1 MHCSM
6 QRAGP
11 SLGSVGCSLQSVA
24 WRPCGSG
31 RQCLGSQLAGAV
43 DQHQCGGS
51 WQRLGSQLAGVVDQ
65 CQYQCSGGQQRLGSR
80 LAGVVDHTS
89 AAEADT
95 QDFARWSRP
104 AFSPEMIDTLRRNAW
119 AGDADAAL
127 APTGQP
133 IGRCERGGA
142 HGALFEAMV
151 WIDRYQGNARLAKSG
166 LIARVQQRDCQ
177 HKVLRLR
184 WLCDVPEQVQDRR
197 IDARQRVRMRRRRQ
211 HGGQCMERTPEKV
224 AVNPAKPHQAL
235 FTAACQK

>member
-1 MHCSM
+1 MHCST
-6 QRAGP
+6 QCARP
-11 SLGSVGCSLQSVA
+11 PLGSVGCSLQSVA

-31 RQCLGSQLAGAV
+31 RQCLGSQLAGAIDQHQCGGRRQCLGSQLAGVV

-51 WQRLGSQLAGVVDQ
+51 RQRLGNQLAGVVDQ
-65 CQYQCSGGQQRLGSR
+65 CQYQCSGGQQRLGSQ

-89 AAEADT
+89 AAEFDT

-133 IGRCERGGA
+133 IGRCERGSA
-142 HGALFEAMV
+142 DDALFEAMV

-166 LIARVQQRDCQ
+166 LIAQVQQRDCQ
-177 HKVLRLR
+177 HKVLRLHC
-184 WLCDVPEQVQDRR
+184 LCDAPE
-197 IDARQRVRMRRRRQ
+197 
-211 HGGQCMERTPEKV
+211 
-224 AVNPAKPHQAL
+224 
-235 FTAACQK
+235 